1 MLTMA
6 SLENHIA
13 TLVEARTPPQTKI
26 LLMALGGSRGKKL
39 SSEDTDSDYDAKVVV
54 MFPKNYYL
62 LQKGKDTS
70 KMQAHEASK
79 YASTDCELDIIS
91 VLKFIQWC
99 VESNQAAFDI
109 LFSPIHLTKD
119 DEKVDEL
126 KALFLKHFRPVYT
139 MVSLAKQMR
148 VEKDQCLKRNGALN
162 FKIAMN
168 MVYYQM
174 RRTYIERHQ
183 SVPPMDVEAL
193 IKEQDEDT
201 QLWIKDLLRMRKTGK
216 YITFDGSLFPKFEE
230 FTYVPVDE
238 KNTREVTQKEAIEEG
253 ENLFLKYCDLEQ
265 K

>member
-26 LLMALGGSRGKKL
+26 ILMALGGSRGKKL

-99 VESNQAAFDI
+99 VESNQTAFDI

-119 DEKVDEL
+119 DAKVDEL
-126 KALFLKHFRPVYT
+126 KALFLKHFRPEYT
-139 MVSLAKQMR
+139 MAVS
-148 VEKDQCLKRNGALN
+148 
-162 FKIAMN
+162 
-168 MVYYQM
+168 Y
-174 RRTYIERHQ
+174 TH
-183 SVPPMDVEAL
+183 
-193 IKEQDEDT
+193 
-201 QLWIKDLLRMRKTGK
+201 LRAHET
-216 YITFDGSLFPKFEE
+216 
-230 FTYVPVDE
+230 
-238 KNTREVTQKEAIEEG
+238 
-253 ENLFLKYCDLEQ
+253 
-265 K
+265 